1 MGIAREGAP
10 AICAVGLL
18 ALFSALW
25 GWYLMFLIFA
35 AAALSTALFFRDPRR
50 IPPAGPGSI
59 VSAADGRVIDISEKR
74 LTPYEEPF
82 VCVGV
87 FMSLFD
93 VHVNRSPVEAEV
105 IALEHSPGQFR
116 AAFRDQ
122 ASEHNERN
130 LVVMRDKNG
139 RLFAVMQIAGYFARR
154 IVCRVKPRQWV
165 NKGERI
171 GLIMFGSRVDHYVP
185 RDYAITVRVGDRVR
199 AGETVIGELRK

>member
-1 MGIAREGAP
+1 
-10 AICAVGLL
+10 
-18 ALFSALW
+18 
-25 GWYLMFLIFA
+25 
-35 AAALSTALFFRDPRR
+35 
-50 IPPAGPGSI
+50 
-59 VSAADGRVIDISEKR
+59 
-74 LTPYEEPF
+74 
-82 VCVGV
+82 
-87 FMSLFD
+87 MSLFD